1 MKKVLLL
8 FVIMFLFFS
17 CQKEKEFNEI
27 ICHVENAEGIELVFS
42 TKGEDFKDRQIQKV
56 KNGKVVFKSYN
67 KTTEISYIESA
78 YNLDKYNNQ
87 RRWLRIL
94 PEKNDINIGFK
105 IIKDSTEVDTQVFS
119 LIYNFEEIKFKNNGR
134 NKKYHEFVTK
144 LLDITKGNYYT
155 NSIMDSLNLYVFPDQ
170 KRKMLNLYS
179 KEINNSLDET
189 LQIEFLT
196 SMLVHR
202 WPFGSNDYITKQEKK
217 KINTF
222 FKKINIKPDTD
233 NYIKLQDKIN
243 QINNLKDKEIK
254 FSNFTFKDINQQ
266 KTTLLELVERNKFTV
281 LYFWTESCGPCRI
294 FNEKLKSKNKA
305 LNDNGIEIVHISVD
319 LQEKFWKRATKEDA
333 ITWTNLYAGK
343 NLKLHREYNI
353 RWWPT
358 KIIFNTKKELI
369 NFDFINPEDLLAL
382 TK

>member
-119 LIYNFEEIKFKNNGR
+119 LIYNFEEIKFNIFSVVPGLGCPNIHR
-134 NKKYHEFVTK
+134 
-144 LLDITKGNYYT
+144 
-155 NSIMDSLNLYVFPDQ
+155 
-170 KRKMLNLYS
+170 RKVCDVM
-179 KEINNSLDET
+179 
-189 LQIEFLT
+189 
-196 SMLVHR
+196 
-202 WPFGSNDYITKQEKK
+202 G
-217 KINTF
+217 
-222 FKKINIKPDTD
+222 
-233 NYIKLQDKIN
+233 
-243 QINNLKDKEIK
+243 
-254 FSNFTFKDINQQ
+254 
-266 KTTLLELVERNKFTV
+266 
-281 LYFWTESCGPCRI
+281 
-294 FNEKLKSKNKA
+294 KS
-305 LNDNGIEIVHISVD
+305 
-319 LQEKFWKRATKEDA
+319 F
-333 ITWTNLYAGK
+333 
-343 NLKLHREYNI
+343 
-353 RWWPT
+353 
-358 KIIFNTKKELI
+358 
-369 NFDFINPEDLLAL
+369 
-382 TK
+382 